1 MNVQRTSL
9 KSLLALAFGALCIS
23 FAPIFVKMIDN
34 ATLGPTAI
42 AFWRTL
48 FGAIILF
55 GWAVVGGKQIKLP
68 KEVLLLSLIAGLI
81 FCCDL
86 FVWHRSILF
95 AGAGI
100 ATILGNTQV
109 FWMALIGVVFF
120 SEKLSTTYLI
130 SVCMAF
136 IGVVLLVG
144 VGSFQEFSSQYMKGI
159 VFGLMT
165 GVFYSGYITFVK
177 KAGHTNHAISFLTL
191 MAWTSLFS
199 ALFLG
204 SAMIIESDPYMPRDM
219 YTWGVLLA
227 LAFVAQALGW
237 WVISKTLPK
246 IKASQSGIVLLLQPT
261 LATVWGVIFFAEQLQ
276 LLQIIGAGLTLT
288 AIYFGSV
295 RNHNQKAKP
304 L

>member
-1 MNVQRTSL
+1 MVTQHTSI

-23 FAPIFVKMIDN
+23 FAPIFVKMIDKT
-34 ATLGPTAI
+34 ALGPTAI

-55 GWAVVGGKQIKLP
+55 GWALLANKKIKLP
-68 KEVLLLSLIAGLI
+68 KGVMLFSLMAGFI

-120 SEKLSTTYLI
+120 SEKLSPTYLI
-130 SVCMAF
+130 SVCVAF
-136 IGVVLLVG
+136 IGIILLVG
-144 VGSFQEFSSQYMKGI
+144 VGSFQEFSAEYIQGI

-165 GVFYSGYITFVK
+165 GVFYSGYIMFVK
-177 KAGHTNHAISFLTL
+177 KAGHINHTISFLTL

-204 SAMIIESDPYMPRDM
+204 SAMVIESDPCIPTDT
-219 YTWGVLLA
+219 YTWGIIFA
-227 LAFVAQALGW
+227 LAFVVQALGW
-237 WVISKTLPK
+237 WVISRTLPK
-246 IKASQSGIVLLLQPT
+246 LKASQSGMVLLLQPT
-261 LATVWGVIFFAEQLQ
+261 LATWWGVIFFAESLTALQ
-276 LLQIIGAGLTLT
+276 LIGAVLTIT

-295 RNHNQKAKP
+295 RNSKK
-304 L
+304 